1 MEQVKQIGIP
11 MDDVESITKSV
22 VSVKLEVRKFI
33 KIFIYFFFLKDYR

>member
-22 VSVKLEVRKFI
+22 VSVKLEVRK
-33 KIFIYFFFLKDYR
+33 